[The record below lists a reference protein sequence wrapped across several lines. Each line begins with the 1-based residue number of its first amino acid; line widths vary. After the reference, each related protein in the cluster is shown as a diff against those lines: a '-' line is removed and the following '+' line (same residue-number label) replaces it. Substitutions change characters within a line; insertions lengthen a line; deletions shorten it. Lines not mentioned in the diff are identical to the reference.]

1 MTGECPFRDSGGGG
15 GGGGMPPPVPL
26 SQQGSGAQ
34 MKAPPPIAGG
44 RASAQTLGTLP
55 SGLPPEA
62 WLQVILEEGLQFKV
76 TVPFH
81 PPES

>member
-15 GGGGMPPPVPL
+15 GGGGMPPPSPSL
-26 SQQGSGAQ
+26 PAGEWG
-34 MKAPPPIAGG
+34 PDEGTPPIAGG
-44 RASAQTLGTLP
+44 RASTQTLGTLP